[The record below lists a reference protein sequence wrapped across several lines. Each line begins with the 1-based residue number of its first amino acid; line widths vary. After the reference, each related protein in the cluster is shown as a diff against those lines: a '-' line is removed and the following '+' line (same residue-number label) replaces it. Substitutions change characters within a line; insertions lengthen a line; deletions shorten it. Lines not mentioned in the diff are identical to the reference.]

1 MRHALI
7 SKLSNGETV
16 RKLPLRAQHHWSAWI
31 CILLDHNR
39 QTLPFREDFN
49 ALCQALE
56 RLRGAVGLEIRILH
70 GEPGIRIYYRQP
82 RDDTVRHWQT
92 PDVQTPLLILSDLGM
107 LAGAPEYL
115 QAWQQLGRRLRA
127 AGCKPIVLCPV
138 PAQYHDSGSQR
149 LFSLHEWDRQSHFQ
163 RSAIRQS
170 ATENAVVKGAEI
182 LLTLLAPAIV
192 VEPALLRAVRYLLPA
207 AQADVAAE
215 AAVWSHPDV
224 IATTQGFCFGSLAAI
239 EKYQRK
245 FMALDPELKCR
256 LVGLI
261 RSHHAHLPKSLRL
274 AELDVCDR
282 LAPDCLGDPVG
293 KEAKQWKQ
301 DMVKTCYQYPDHPA
315 LSQWLGRHVARHSQT
330 MWQDNPELAA
340 LWALA
345 QRDKLQNGET
355 LELPRHARE
364 EDVLF
369 FLPRRNNPQPRPCI
383 LRQRGQEL
391 VLEEHNATGNQT
403 PDLHNPGS
411 HLVNLTLATDGLF
424 VQQEYTDDPQLAPL
438 HYVQLAQFPQVVA
451 ELTQDTQRIRLQT
464 TSEAITIENCTK
476 PAWAS
481 SIGRDQYGLFAD
493 LTVRNVT
500 QRFRWIAPGIFLM
513 GSPED
518 EPERSDWETQH
529 QVILTQGYWLADSA
543 CTQALWRAVMGNNPS
558 YFRDD
563 EQNPVE
569 QVSWNDV
576 QGFVARLNRL
586 VPGLEVRLPT
596 EAQWE
601 YACRAGKTTPFSFG
615 ENITPEQVNYNG
627 EYPYAGGK
635 KGLNRGKT
643 VPVKSLPSNP
653 WGLYEMHGNVW
664 EWCADWF
671 GDYPAGSVVDPDG
684 PPSGTYRVLRGSS
697 WIRRGRFA
705 RSAYRHWYEPDNR
718 DYSIG
723 FRLSLGQVAS
733 TRQGKQTGSERS
745 GRGRLQAERS
755 GQRLHR
761 EGNILNKGQE

>member
-1 MRHALI
+1 LWPFLRSTLGQSYLSRQPDIPRLI

-49 ALCQALE
+49 ALCQALG

-70 GEPGIRIYYRQP
+70 GETGIRTYYRQP
-82 RDDTVRHWQT
+82 RDDTVRRWQT

-170 ATENAVVKGAEI
+170 SMENAAGKGAEM

-301 DMVKTCYQYPDHPA
+301 DMVKTCYQP
-315 LSQWLGRHVARHSQT
+315 
-330 MWQDNPELAA
+330 N
-340 LWALA
+340 
-345 QRDKLQNGET
+345 
-355 LELPRHARE
+355 
-364 EDVLF
+364 F
-369 FLPRRNNPQPRPCI
+369 
-383 LRQRGQEL
+383 
-391 VLEEHNATGNQT
+391 
-403 PDLHNPGS
+403 
-411 HLVNLTLATDGLF
+411 VN
-424 VQQEYTDDPQLAPL
+424 
-438 HYVQLAQFPQVVA
+438 
-451 ELTQDTQRIRLQT
+451 
-464 TSEAITIENCTK
+464 SK
-476 PAWAS
+476 
-481 SIGRDQYGLFAD
+481 
-493 LTVRNVT
+493 
-500 QRFRWIAPGIFLM
+500 
-513 GSPED
+513 
-518 EPERSDWETQH
+518 
-529 QVILTQGYWLADSA
+529 
-543 CTQALWRAVMGNNPS
+543 
-558 YFRDD
+558 
-563 EQNPVE
+563 
-569 QVSWNDV
+569 
-576 QGFVARLNRL
+576 
-586 VPGLEVRLPT
+586 
-596 EAQWE
+596 
-601 YACRAGKTTPFSFG
+601 
-615 ENITPEQVNYNG
+615 
-627 EYPYAGGK
+627 
-635 KGLNRGKT
+635 
-643 VPVKSLPSNP
+643 
-653 WGLYEMHGNVW
+653 
-664 EWCADWF
+664 
-671 GDYPAGSVVDPDG
+671 
-684 PPSGTYRVLRGSS
+684 
-697 WIRRGRFA
+697 
-705 RSAYRHWYEPDNR
+705 
-718 DYSIG
+718 
-723 FRLSLGQVAS
+723 
-733 TRQGKQTGSERS
+733 
-745 GRGRLQAERS
+745 
-755 GQRLHR
+755 
-761 EGNILNKGQE
+761 

>member
-1 MRHALI
+1 MNAPSIASKATVSRADLLRILATQGERVLERTAFAFGYERKLLEPAIVPQVEAVPRFSAQPPQEIKPERIERPSSLPAARFFYVTQRERHGQTTEQRLLEAPEWFEKAKALAHDERPEPSTVRFPAHLPLTRWARLWPFLRSTLGQSYLSRQPGIPRLI

-39 QTLPFREDFN
+39 QTLPFRKDFN
-49 ALCQALE
+49 ALCQALK

-70 GEPGIRIYYRQP
+70 GEPGIRTYYRQP

-115 QAWQQLGRRLRA
+115 QAWQQLGCRLRA

-163 RSAIRQS
+163 RNAIRQS
-170 ATENAVVKGAEI
+170 SMENAAVKGAEI

-224 IATTQGFCFGSLAAI
+224 MATTQGFCFGNLVAI
-239 EKYQRK
+239 EKYQHN

-274 AELDVCDR
+274 AELDVCNR
-282 LAPDCLGDPVG
+282 LAPDCLGDPVS

-301 DMVKTCYQYPDHPA
+301 DMVKTCYQYPDRLA

-355 LELPRHARE
+355 LELPRHARG

-391 VLEEHNATGNQT
+391 VLEESNALGNQT

-411 HLVNLTLATDGLF
+411 HLANLTLATDGLF
-424 VQQEYTDDPQLAPL
+424 VQQEYTNDPQPAPL
-438 HYVQLAQFPQVVA
+438 RYVQLAQFPQVVA
-451 ELTQDTQRIRLQT
+451 EITQDTQRIRLQT
-464 TSEAITIENCTK
+464 TSEVITVENCTK

-481 SIGRDQYGLFAD
+481 SIGCDQYGLFAD
-493 LTVRNVT
+493 LTVKNVS
-500 QRFRWIAPGIFLM
+500 QRFRWIVPGIFLM

-518 EPERSDWETQH
+518 EPERWAI
-529 QVILTQGYWLADSA
+529 VPANRCGYIKIR
-543 CTQALWRAVMGNNPS
+543 ALFTYEVPLC
-558 YFRDD
+558 
-563 EQNPVE
+563 
-569 QVSWNDV
+569 
-576 QGFVARLNRL
+576 VAL
-586 VPGLEVRLPT
+586 
-596 EAQWE
+596 
-601 YACRAGKTTPFSFG
+601 
-615 ENITPEQVNYNG
+615 
-627 EYPYAGGK
+627 
-635 KGLNRGKT
+635 
-643 VPVKSLPSNP
+643 KSMTN
-653 WGLYEMHGNVW
+653 
-664 EWCADWF
+664 
-671 GDYPAGSVVDPDG
+671 
-684 PPSGTYRVLRGSS
+684 
-697 WIRRGRFA
+697 
-705 RSAYRHWYEPDNR
+705 
-718 DYSIG
+718 
-723 FRLSLGQVAS
+723 
-733 TRQGKQTGSERS
+733 
-745 GRGRLQAERS
+745 
-755 GQRLHR
+755 
-761 EGNILNKGQE
+761 